1 MTKPTFQ
8 PLNTSFTQIGMKWL
22 QDMWSTFSFVS
33 AEAKFVLFINTE
45 KKITTSIGRCK
56 QEELNMI
63 KLDYSC

>member
-1 MTKPTFQ
+1 
-8 PLNTSFTQIGMKWL
+8 MKWL